1 MVRCVA
7 RSLRGRRAIS
17 LRESYRGEKMTLI
30 GAISKEGIVAIK
42 IINESMKGDDFRQF
56 IKNDLLPQLRK
67 GAVVVMDDR
76 FIKWKD

>member
-1 MVRCVA
+1 
-7 RSLRGRRAIS
+7 
-17 LRESYRGEKMTLI
+17 MTLI